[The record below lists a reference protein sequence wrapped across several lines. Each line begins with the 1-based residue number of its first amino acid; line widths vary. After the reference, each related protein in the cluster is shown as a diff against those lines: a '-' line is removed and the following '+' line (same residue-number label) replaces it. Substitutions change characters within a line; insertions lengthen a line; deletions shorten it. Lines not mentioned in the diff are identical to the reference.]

1 MKRLS
6 GIEFKKMMPWLH
18 TLTNAATGST
28 RWKRAKSLKPGLVSW
43 APSFDGA
50 DRDILLAMVAC
61 GISVMYG
68 KAVDNDAA
76 TEIDQTTTS
85 TPNAVVTP
93 TDKKVI
99 DNSQPAG
106 KQMQTATTDG
116 DPTSESGTGGDS
128 PAGSRC
134 GNRENTVITEKH
146 MSKRERIDTG
156 TDKWYVRRD

>member
-1 MKRLS
+1 
-6 GIEFKKMMPWLH
+6 
-18 TLTNAATGST
+18 
-28 RWKRAKSLKPGLVSW
+28 
-43 APSFDGA
+43 
-50 DRDILLAMVAC
+50 
-61 GISVMYG
+61 MYG

-146 MSKRERIDTG
+146 MSKRELAGPRSKG
-156 TDKWYVRRD
+156 LKVRRCRL